1 MSIIGLVTLVNQGI
15 AYALQLIQERYEDN
29 ANPEGDLPFHN
40 VKHTKGVIRRT
51 ALLLSAMRVDERT
64 IQLGR
69 LAAAFHDTVQN
80 WEPNPGPDGKV
91 MRKRFAGRNEEASA
105 AEAIAWMRQYLSTFT
120 REDKVLVTKA
130 IMATVPGWDPEAKTV
145 YQPNLK
151 ADSHP
156 VVRAVALADLGTG
169 GIDGR
174 EFAKEGDPLFREE
187 NLDIAAAIRAAKT
200 QADVPSSRQETYKAR
215 MLAWSKSQAGFV
227 RGRKQRLELELGN
240 LDAVLK
246 DCFRSILFH
255 HFGEAAQAADELV
268 AQRENLPF
276 WEVAR
281 AMGYSVPTE

>member
-1 MSIIGLVTLVNQGI
+1 MSIIGFITLVNEGI
-15 AYALQLIQERYEDN
+15 AYALTLVGKRYEDN
-29 ANPEGDLPFHN
+29 ANPEDDLPFHN
-40 VKHTKGVIRRT
+40 VKHTEGVIRRT
-51 ALLLSAMRVDERT
+51 ALLLRAMRAEERT
-64 IQLGR
+64 IQIGR

-91 MRKRFAGRNEEASA
+91 MRKRFAGANEAASA
-105 AEAIAWMRQYLSTFT
+105 AEAVAWMRQYPEVFT
-120 REDKVLVTKA
+120 TEDCALVTEA

-174 EFAKEGDPLFREE
+174 DFAKEGDPLFREE
-187 NLDIAAAIRAAKT
+187 NLDIAVAIRNAKSR
-200 QADVPSSRQETYKAR
+200 ADVPTDRQEAYKAR
-215 MLAWSKSQAGFV
+215 MLGWSRSQAGFV

-240 LDAVLK
+240 LDAILK
-246 DCFRSILFH
+246 DRVRSILFTS
-255 HFGEAAQAADELV
+255 FEKAALAADELV
-268 AQRENLPF
+268 TQRENLPF

-281 AMGYSVPTE
+281 EMGYSVPTE